1 MKLILEQNNLLF
13 IHDTR
18 TPIVRVLNLKTGV
31 AKETENPSMVQKVVE
46 HGEEVPAISEI
57 N

>member
-31 AKETENPSMVQKVVE
+31 AKDTENPSMLQKVVE
-46 HGEEVPAISEI
+46 YGEEVPAISEI

>member
-18 TPIVRVLNLKTGV
+18 TPIVRVLNLKTSTV
-31 AKETENPSMVQKVVE
+31 KETENPSMVQKVVE
-46 HGEEVPAISEI
+46 YGEEVPSISEI